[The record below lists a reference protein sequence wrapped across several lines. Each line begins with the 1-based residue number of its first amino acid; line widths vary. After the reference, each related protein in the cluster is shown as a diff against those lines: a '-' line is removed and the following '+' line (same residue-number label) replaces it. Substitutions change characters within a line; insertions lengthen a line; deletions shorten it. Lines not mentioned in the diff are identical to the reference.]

1 MSTALMSRLTV
12 VISPKKKDNLKSKWH
27 CVAYMKQKEKK
38 NQRLV
43 IFIKESYTSAYNYH
57 GHNGRI

>member
-1 MSTALMSRLTV
+1 MSRLTV
-12 VISPKKKDNLKSKWH
+12 VIYLQKNKYNLKSKWH
-27 CVAYMKQKEKK
+27 CVAYMKQKEKIK
-38 NQRLV
+38 HQRLV